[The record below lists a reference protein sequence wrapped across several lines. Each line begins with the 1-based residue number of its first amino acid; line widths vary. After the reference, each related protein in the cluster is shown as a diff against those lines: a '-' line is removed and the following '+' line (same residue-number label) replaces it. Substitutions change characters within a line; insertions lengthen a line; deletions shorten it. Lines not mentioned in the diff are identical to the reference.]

1 MFGQSKPVVIDRYAS
16 RRSRKRL
23 PKWLL
28 WLLAGATLGVL
39 GVFYVQQQHLP
50 PRLSAAESGRLQAA
64 YGAADTERAQL
75 ANELT
80 QTRQQLTSAQ
90 AAQQRAAADLATA
103 QREPNALRRQ
113 IEALLDALP
122 PDPRGGAVQVR
133 AARFDAAGDSKLD
146 YNLVLSR
153 AQAGGAAFSGVLQ
166 FAVSGKTAR
175 GSEATVTPDAVPVS
189 VGRYQITS
197 GTLALPAGFVPRQAT
212 VRVLDRPDGKLL
224 GMRVINVKS

>member
-16 RRSRKRL
+16 RRSRRL

-28 WLLAGATLGVL
+28 WLLAGATLGVA
-39 GVFYVQQQHLP
+39 GVIYVQQQLLP

-64 YGAADTERAQL
+64 YASADGERTRLTAELAQ
-75 ANELT
+75 T
-80 QTRQQLTSAQ
+80 KQQLTGAQ
-90 AAQQRAAADLATA
+90 AAQQRAAADLGVA
-103 QREPNALRRQ
+103 QREPNALRSQ

-122 PDPRGGAVQVR
+122 ADPRGGAVQVR
-133 AARFDAAGDSKLD
+133 AARFETASADGKLD

-166 FAVSGKTAR
+166 FAVAGKTAR
-175 GSEATVTPDAVPVS
+175 GSEATVTLDPVPVN

-197 GTLALPAGFVPRQAT
+197 GTLALPAGFAPRQAT
-212 VRVLDRPDGKLL
+212 VRVLDRPDGKLM
-224 GMRVINVKS
+224 GMRVLNVR